1 MHGFIS
7 SLRSDILARS
17 LVCWTTLLVLLAV
30 SLTLGAQ
37 EEPDQEAPEQE
48 ESDQVTINFRD
59 AEISSVIESVAEITG
74 RSFVLD
80 PRVSGRVTII
90 APDTIDADMFYQ
102 AFLSAIQVQGFQAV
116 DDGAVTRIVPFN
128 QAFGLLEGGDN
139 ELETRLIPVDHVDA
153 AGLIPVLKPL
163 LSSASRLQAFA
174 ETNVL
179 VVTDLR
185 SNVEALVD
193 IVRDM
198 DDPSQSALE
207 IINLEYISASEAVHI
222 VDQLQQV
229 SNRGLSVVE
238 DSLSNRLIVSGPP
251 AVRATF
257 REMLD
262 TLDVPAEREGGVD
275 VIYLNYAR
283 AENLKPVLDSMLDS
297 DLFLQ
302 VAGEGGSGE
311 DAASYRVEVDE
322 SNNALIVAASPAVI
336 QEIRNVTR
344 QLDISRPQVLIE
356 AVIAELSEA
365 QAQRISTQLAYTD
378 RDSGGYL
385 TRFDNILTTL
395 LGVGTDGDISDSDRE
410 AIGEALGDTRGGIAV
425 GGDFDRESGEGF
437 GLLIQALKSDGR
449 TRVLST
455 PSVVTLDNEEAKL
468 SVGQEVP
475 FITGSFTMANNE
487 STNPFQTIER
497 HEVGV
502 QLTVTPQISEG
513 DGVRLAILQES
524 SQLLGDSSE
533 RGTADVVT
541 AKSTIETNVMVRDGD
556 LLVLGGL
563 IDGQFEQT
571 ETKVPLLGD
580 IPLLGHLFRSSG
592 TSNDETVM
600 MMFIRPTII
609 RDAETAVGLSRQ
621 RYNHLIS
628 RDLDQSDG
636 ELGGRLED
644 FLEQQQFEAVNPD
657 GEEDEE

>member
-1 MHGFIS
+1 MHGIIS
-7 SLRSDILARS
+7 SPRSGLLPRS
-17 LVCWTTLLVLLAV
+17 LFCCVSLLMLLTV
-30 SLTLGAQ
+30 SLTVTGQ
-37 EEPDQEAPEQE
+37 EDPDQATP
-48 ESDQVTINFRD
+48 DQVTINFRD

-90 APDTIDADMFYQ
+90 APNTIDADMLYQ

-179 VVTDLR
+179 VVTDVR
-185 SNVEALVD
+185 SNVVALVD
-193 IVRDM
+193 IVGEM
-198 DDPSQSALE
+198 DDPSQAALE
-207 IINLEYISASEAVHI
+207 IIDLEYISASEAVHI

-262 TLDVPAEREGGVD
+262 ALDVPASREGGVE
-275 VIYLNYAR
+275 VIYLDYAR

-302 VAGEGGSGE
+302 VAGEGGADGSE
-311 DAASYRVEVDE
+311 EAASSYRVEVDE
-322 SNNALIVAASPAVI
+322 SNNALVIAASPTVI
-336 QEIRNVTR
+336 QEIRNVIL

-356 AVIAELSEA
+356 AVIAELSED
-365 QAQRISTQLAYTD
+365 QAQRISSQLAYAD
-378 RDSGGYL
+378 RDRGGYL
-385 TRFDNILTTL
+385 TRFDNILSTL
-395 LGVGTDGDISDSDRE
+395 LGVGTDGDISDNDRE
-410 AIGEALGDTRGGIAV
+410 ALNQALGESRGGFAV
-425 GGDFDRESGEGF
+425 GGSFDRDSGEGF

-455 PSVVTLDNEEAKL
+455 PSVVTLDNEEASL

-475 FITGSFTMANNE
+475 FITGSFTMSNND

-497 HEVGV
+497 QEVGIKLRV
-502 QLTVTPQISEG
+502 QPQISEG
-513 DGVRLAILQES
+513 DGVRLAIEGES

-533 RGTADVVT
+533 RSTADVVT
-541 AKSTIETNVMVRDGD
+541 AKSTIQTNVMVRDGD

-580 IPLLGHLFRSSG
+580 IPILGHLFRSTG
-592 TSNDETVM
+592 TRNDETVM

-609 RDAETAVGLSRQ
+609 RDAETAVGLSRR

-628 RDLDQSDG
+628 RDLDQSNG
-636 ELGGRLED
+636 ELGRRLEE
-644 FLEQQQFEAVNPD
+644 FLEEQQFDLVTPD
-657 GEEDEE
+657 GEEEE

>member
-1 MHGFIS
+1 MHGIIRS
-7 SLRSDILARS
+7 SRSGLVPRS
-17 LVCWTTLLVLLAV
+17 LLCCVMPLMLLTV
-30 SLTLGAQ
+30 SLAATGQ
-37 EEPDQEAPEQE
+37 EGQEQGTP
-48 ESDQVTINFRD
+48 DQVTINFRD

-90 APDTIDADMFYQ
+90 APDTIDADMLYQ

-128 QAFGLLEGGDN
+128 QAFGLLQGGDN

-179 VVTDLR
+179 VVTDVR

-198 DDPSQSALE
+198 DDPSQAALE

-238 DSLSNRLIVSGPP
+238 DTLSNRLIVSGPP

-262 TLDVPAEREGGVD
+262 TLDVPAQREGGVE
-275 VIYLNYAR
+275 VIYLDYAR

-302 VAGEGGSGE
+302 VAGEGGNDSE
-311 DAASYRVEVDE
+311 EAASSYRVEVDE
-322 SNNALIVAASPAVI
+322 SNNALVVAASPTVI
-336 QEIRNVTR
+336 QEIRNVVR

-356 AVIAELSEA
+356 AVIAELSQD
-365 QAQRISTQLAYTD
+365 QAQRISSQLAYAN
-378 RDSGGYL
+378 RDTGGYL

-395 LGVGTDGDISDSDRE
+395 LGVGTDGDINDNDRQ
-410 AIGEALGDTRGGIAV
+410 AINQALGDSRGGFAV

-455 PSVVTLDNEEAKL
+455 PSVVTLDNEEANL

-475 FITGSFTMANNE
+475 FITGSFTMANNQ

-497 HEVGV
+497 QEVGIKLKV
-502 QLTVTPQISEG
+502 QPQISEG
-513 DGVRLAILQES
+513 DGVRLAIEGES

-541 AKSTIETNVMVRDGD
+541 AKSTIQTNVMVRDGD

-580 IPLLGHLFRSSG
+580 IPILGNLFRSRG

-609 RDAETAVGLSRQ
+609 RDADTALGLSRQ
-621 RYNHLIS
+621 RFNHLIS
-628 RDLDQSDG
+628 RDLDQDQSNG
-636 ELGGRLED
+636 ELGRRLED
-644 FLEQQQFEAVNPD
+644 FLEQRQFDTVNPG
-657 GEEDEE
+657 GEDAE